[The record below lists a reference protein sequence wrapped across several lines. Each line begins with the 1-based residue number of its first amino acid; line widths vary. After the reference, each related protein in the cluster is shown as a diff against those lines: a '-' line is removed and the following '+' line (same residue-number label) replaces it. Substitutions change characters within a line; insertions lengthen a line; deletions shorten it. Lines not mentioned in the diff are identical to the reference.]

1 MSRRHFLTCLP
12 PVLLSAALA
21 MPVVGAAEPAV
32 QRMDARIPV
41 WVPASGDSPAHSA
54 ELAGHVY
61 RPRGLGPWGLIVL
74 SHGTPSGQEAREAM
88 TDRYGPQAREAM
100 TDRYGPQ
107 ARALAELGYVVVTGL
122 RRGYGASDGPL
133 ADRYGSCDAP
143 DYAHAAQEAARDV
156 AAIMTYGQKLPDVDG
171 SHVLLLG
178 KSAGGFASLA
188 LAAQQPAGLRG
199 VVNFA
204 GGRGSQPQMRE
215 KAAVCGE
222 AQLLKTV
229 AGFAA
234 TSRVPQLW
242 IYAENDSYFRPPLV
256 RKMAESYLAAGQ
268 NLKLVFAPSSGAEG
282 HQFFDRAA
290 NIGQWLPQVREF
302 LMLQLP
308 GTAAAQLQS
317 PNSLGDKP

>member
-1 MSRRHFLTCLP
+1 MSRRHFLNCLP

-21 MPVVGAAEPAV
+21 MPMVGAAEPAV

-61 RPRGLGPWGLIVL
+61 RPQGQGPWGLIVL
-74 SHGTPSGQEAREAM
+74 SHGTPSGQEAR
-88 TDRYGPQAREAM
+88 DAM

-133 ADRYGSCDAP
+133 ADRYGSCDDP
-143 DYAHAAQEAARDV
+143 DYVHAAQEAARDV
-156 AAIMTYGQKLPDVDG
+156 AAIMTYGQKLPYVDG

-302 LMLQLP
+302 LMQQLP

-317 PNSLGDKP
+317 SNSLGDKP

>member
-21 MPVVGAAEPAV
+21 MPMAGAAEPAV

-41 WVPASGDSPAHSA
+41 WVPASGDSPAHRA

-61 RPRGLGPWGLIVL
+61 RPQGQGPWGLIVL
-74 SHGTPSGQEAREAM
+74 SHGTPSGKEAREAM
-88 TDRYGPQAREAM
+88 TDRYGPQAS
-100 TDRYGPQ
+100 
-107 ARALAELGYVVVTGL
+107 ALAELGYVVVTGL

-156 AAIMTYGQKLPDVDG
+156 AAIMTYGQKLPYVDG

-256 RKMAESYLAAGQ
+256 RKMAQSYLATGQ

-302 LMLQLP
+302 LMQQLP
-308 GTAAAQLQS
+308 GTAAAQLQN

>member
-21 MPVVGAAEPAV
+21 MPMAGAAEPAV

-61 RPRGLGPWGLIVL
+61 RPHGQGPWGLIVL
-74 SHGTPSGQEAREAM
+74 SHGTPSGKEARE
-88 TDRYGPQAREAM
+88 TM

-156 AAIMTYGQKLPDVDG
+156 AAIMTYGQKLPYVDG

-215 KAAVCGE
+215 SRGLRRGATAQDRGRLCRHQPCAPAVDLC
-222 AQLLKTV
+222 
-229 AGFAA
+229 
-234 TSRVPQLW
+234 
-242 IYAENDSYFRPPLV
+242 
-256 RKMAESYLAAGQ
+256 
-268 NLKLVFAPSSGAEG
+268 
-282 HQFFDRAA
+282 
-290 NIGQWLPQVREF
+290 RER
-302 LMLQLP
+302 
-308 GTAAAQLQS
+308 
-317 PNSLGDKP
+317 

>member
-1 MSRRHFLTCLP
+1 MTPCTVPSLMKALLCA
-12 PVLLSAALA
+12 VLAWPMVELA
-21 MPVVGAAEPAV
+21 RAEV
-32 QRMDARIPV
+32 QQFDARIPV
-41 WVPASGDSPAHSA
+41 WVPEAGSAPAHTA
-54 ELAGHVY
+54 QLAGHVY
-61 RPRGLGPWGLIVL
+61 RPQGLGPWGLIVL
-74 SHGTPSGQEAREAM
+74 SHGTPSGTEAREAM
-88 TDRYGPQAREAM
+88 TDRYGA
-100 TDRYGPQ
+100 Q

-133 ADRYGSCDAP
+133 ADRYGSCDDP
-143 DYAHAAQEAARDV
+143 DYDHAAQEAARDV
-156 AAIMTYGQKLPDVDG
+156 AAIMAYGQKLPYVDG
-171 SHVLLLG
+171 THVVLLG

-199 VVNFA
+199 VINFA

-234 TSRVPQLW
+234 ASRVPQLW

-256 RKMAESYLAAGQ
+256 RKMAESYLATGQ

-290 NIGQWLPQVREF
+290 HIGQWLPQVREF
-302 LMLQLP
+302 LMQQLP

-317 PNSLGDKP
+317 PHSLGDKP

>member
-1 MSRRHFLTCLP
+1 M
-12 PVLLSAALA
+12 LSQ
-21 MPVVGAAEPAV
+21 AELAV
-32 QRMDARIPV
+32 QSFDARIPV
-41 WVPASGDSPAHSA
+41 WVPTSSDAPAHTA

-61 RPRGLGPWGLIVL
+61 RPQGTGPWGLIVL
-74 SHGTPSGQEAREAM
+74 SHGTPSGKE
-88 TDRYGPQAREAM
+88 AREAM

-107 ARALAELGYVVVTGL
+107 ARALAALGYVVVTGL

-133 ADRYGSCDAP
+133 ADGYGSCAAP
-143 DYAHAAQEAARDV
+143 DYPHAAQEAARDV
-156 AAIMTYGQKLPDVDG
+156 AAIMTYGQKLPYADG
-171 SHVLLLG
+171 SHVVLLG

-188 LAAQQPAGLRG
+188 LAAQQPPGLRA
-199 VVNFA
+199 VINFA

-215 KAAVCGE
+215 KASICGE

-256 RKMAESYLAAGQ
+256 RQMAESYLAAGQ
-268 NLKLVFAPSSGAEG
+268 SLQLVFAPPSGAEG

-290 NIGQWLPQVREF
+290 HIDQWLPQVRAF
-302 LMLQLP
+302 LMQQVP

-317 PNSLGDKP
+317 HNSQGDKP

>member
-1 MSRRHFLTCLP
+1 MMRCTVAALMQA
-12 PVLLSAALA
+12 LLSAALA
-21 MPVVGAAEPAV
+21 LSVAAQARAEV
-32 QRMDARIPV
+32 QQFDARIPV
-41 WVPASGDSPAHSA
+41 WVPEAGSTPARTA

-61 RPRGLGPWGLIVL
+61 RPLGLGPWGLIVL
-74 SHGTPSGQEAREAM
+74 SHGTPSGKEAREAM
-88 TDRYGPQAREAM
+88 TDRYGPQAS
-100 TDRYGPQ
+100 
-107 ARALAELGYVVVTGL
+107 ALAELGYVVVTGL

-133 ADRYGSCDAP
+133 ADRYGSCDDP
-143 DYAHAAQEAARDV
+143 DYGHAAQEAARDV
-156 AAIMTYGQKLPDVDG
+156 AAIMAYGQKLPYVD
-171 SHVLLLG
+171 STHVVLLG

-199 VVNFA
+199 VINFA
-204 GGRGSQPQMRE
+204 GGRGSQQQMRE
-215 KAAVCGE
+215 KTSVCGE

-234 TSRVPQLW
+234 TSQVPQLW

-256 RKMAESYLAAGQ
+256 RKMAQSYLAAGQ

-302 LMLQLP
+302 LMQQLP
-308 GTAAAQLQS
+308 GTAAAQLQT